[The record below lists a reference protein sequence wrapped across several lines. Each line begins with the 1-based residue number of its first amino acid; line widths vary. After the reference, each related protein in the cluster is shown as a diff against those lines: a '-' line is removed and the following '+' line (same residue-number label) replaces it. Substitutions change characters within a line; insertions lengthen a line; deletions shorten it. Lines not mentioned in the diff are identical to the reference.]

1 MKKKVWGNG
10 RIELPTSR
18 TLSENHTTRPITP
31 TENNGDTERSTT
43 IAFRK
48 RACWSPHRDSSQTVL
63 IQERPRGKMDNALP
77 SGGRDSGFE
86 SRRGLP
92 FDAVPFCVGQA

>member
-43 IAFRK
+43 ISFRK
-48 RACWSPHRDSSQTVL
+48 RA
-63 IQERPRGKMDNALP
+63 
-77 SGGRDSGFE
+77 
-86 SRRGLP
+86 
-92 FDAVPFCVGQA
+92 VPFVLVRHKKTL